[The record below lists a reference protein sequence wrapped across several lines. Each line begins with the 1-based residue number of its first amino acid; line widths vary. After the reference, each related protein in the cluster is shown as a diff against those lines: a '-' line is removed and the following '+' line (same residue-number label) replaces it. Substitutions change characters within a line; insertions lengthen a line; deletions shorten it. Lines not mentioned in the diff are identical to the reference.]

1 MSLYPDTAWALSFM
15 PRRSQ
20 GTREEGEQAEEM
32 TGCLPGSRQDRTQPF
47 IQEERRANGDGK
59 TVAAG
64 LMVESL
70 SLVRGKW
77 VSFSFKVNVQ

>member
-1 MSLYPDTAWALSFM
+1 MSRAS
-15 PRRSQ
+15 R
-20 GTREEGEQAEEM
+20 GTREDGEEAEEM
-32 TGCLPGSRQDRTQPF
+32 AGCLPGNRQDRTRPF
-47 IQEERRANGDGK
+47 IQERRANGDGK

-70 SLVRGKW
+70 SLARGNW